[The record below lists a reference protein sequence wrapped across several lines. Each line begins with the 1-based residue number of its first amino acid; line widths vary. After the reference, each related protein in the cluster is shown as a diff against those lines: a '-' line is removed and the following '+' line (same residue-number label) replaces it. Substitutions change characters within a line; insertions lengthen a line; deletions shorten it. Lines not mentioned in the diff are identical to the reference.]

1 MELPLYKYHLII
13 LDLALEVR
21 TDTHRLLHPR
31 RKKNTRTARAAAMWS
46 MGDVLA
52 GVTVGVLA
60 VPQGISFAQVAGLP
74 AQYGLYNSLIASF
87 ACASLHATRT

>member
-1 MELPLYKYHLII
+1 
-13 LDLALEVR
+13 
-21 TDTHRLLHPR
+21 
-31 RKKNTRTARAAAMWS
+31 MWS